1 MFKYYKTET
10 LLHHVGKRVRYLD
23 LSGVEKESLLA
34 GNGKRTWLQDVACHP
49 YADTVLVS
57 LKQPK

>member
-1 MFKYYKTET
+1 MLRY
-10 LLHHVGKRVRYLD
+10 VGQTVKYLD
-23 LSGVEKESLLA
+23 LSGKEKVSLLC

-57 LKQPK
+57 LV

>member
-1 MFKYYKTET
+1 MFKYHNSET
-10 LLHHVGKRVRYLD
+10 LLRYVGQVVKYLD
-23 LSGVEKESLLA
+23 LSGKEKKSLLC

-57 LKQPK
+57 VV